1 MAAWSRWYVDQR
13 AIGVITGEVGAG
25 KTVAVRAATTA
36 LDPSRHVFIYLANPT
51 LGVRGMLTHIVATLG
66 HTPAFH
72 KSTLAPQASEALAT
86 EHAERGRS
94 FRIDLAGRTV
104 TCPADHTVSIR
115 AGVRHPVARFGVLCQ
130 SCPLRAQCT
139 KSRRGRVI
147 SIHPREAALQ
157 HAKARQRDPAWQQ
170 DYRTY
175 RPVVESFDFAEPA
188 LVLRFGDAGFEVVSD
203 LNEPG
208 ALVGVGP

>member
-1 MAAWSRWYVDQR
+1 M
-13 AIGVITGEVGAG
+13 
-25 KTVAVRAATTA
+25 
-36 LDPSRHVFIYLANPT
+36 
-51 LGVRGMLTHIVATLG
+51 
-66 HTPAFH
+66 
-72 KSTLAPQASEALAT
+72 
-86 EHAERGRS
+86 
-94 FRIDLAGRTV
+94 
-104 TCPADHTVSIR
+104 SIR